1 MVFDVH
7 CWSYFCVY
15 SSLNDSLVENNELF
29 SWINWIEGNEGL
41 DLKQLSIDTQ
51 VQRIDR
57 EAGKQHIHTFTSIP
71 IFVRDLRKAF
81 GGILFQ
87 ILHKCLI

>member
-1 MVFDVH
+1 MVLFL
-7 CWSYFCVY
+7 C
-15 SSLNDSLVENNELF
+15 LLKPDSLVENNELF

-57 EAGKQHIHTFTSIP
+57 EAGKQHIHTFTSNP
-71 IFVRDLRKAF
+71 IFVRDLRKDF